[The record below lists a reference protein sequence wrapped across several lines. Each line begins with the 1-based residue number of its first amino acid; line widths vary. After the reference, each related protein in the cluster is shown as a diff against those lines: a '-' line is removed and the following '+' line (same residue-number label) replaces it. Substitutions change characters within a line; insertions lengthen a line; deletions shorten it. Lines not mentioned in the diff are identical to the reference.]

1 MQYLA
6 FWDESKK
13 RGVYYGLHDPAPAS
27 KLIHVS
33 RAEGENT
40 VTLKI
45 SQPLEGISKGCNSQR
60 LYGENVWQIFDGDWF
75 DTVIGVNLKGPYLCG
90 LAALE
95 QMKKRGGGRIVNISS
110 VWAYRSAK
118 RSMVEYALSKAAL
131 HSLTRSLAGLGA
143 AHGVTVN
150 AVAPG
155 MILSD
160 ELAGRLTPEE
170 ISAMTERIP
179 VKRGAAAEEI
189 FAAVRFVVENPYM
202 TGEILNINGGVY
214 MP

>member
-1 MQYLA
+1 
-6 FWDESKK
+6 
-13 RGVYYGLHDPAPAS
+13 
-27 KLIHVS
+27 
-33 RAEGENT
+33 
-40 VTLKI
+40 
-45 SQPLEGISKGCNSQR
+45 
-60 LYGENVWQIFDGDWF
+60 
-75 DTVIGVNLKGPYLCG
+75 
-90 LAALE
+90 
-95 QMKKRGGGRIVNISS
+95 
-110 VWAYRSAK
+110 
-118 RSMVEYALSKAAL
+118 MVEYALSKAAL

-189 FAAVRFVVENPYM
+189 FAAVRFVVENPYV

>member
-1 MQYLA
+1 
-6 FWDESKK
+6 
-13 RGVYYGLHDPAPAS
+13 
-27 KLIHVS
+27 
-33 RAEGENT
+33 
-40 VTLKI
+40 
-45 SQPLEGISKGCNSQR
+45 
-60 LYGENVWQIFDGDWF
+60 
-75 DTVIGVNLKGPYLCG
+75 
-90 LAALE
+90 
-95 QMKKRGGGRIVNISS
+95 
-110 VWAYRSAK
+110 
-118 RSMVEYALSKAAL
+118 
-131 HSLTRSLAGLGA
+131 
-143 AHGVTVN
+143 
-150 AVAPG
+150 

>member
-1 MQYLA
+1 M
-6 FWDESKK
+6 
-13 RGVYYGLHDPAPAS
+13 
-27 KLIHVS
+27 
-33 RAEGENT
+33 
-40 VTLKI
+40 
-45 SQPLEGISKGCNSQR
+45 
-60 LYGENVWQIFDGDWF
+60 
-75 DTVIGVNLKGPYLCG
+75 IGVNLKGPYLCG

-95 QMKKRGGGRIVNISS
+95 QMKRRGGGRVVNISS

-118 RSMVEYALSKAAL
+118 RSMVEYALSKAGL

-143 AHGVTVN
+143 PHGVTAN
-150 AVAPG
+150 TVAPG

-170 ISAMTERIP
+170 AAAMTGRIP
-179 VKRGAAAEEI
+179 VKRGADAGEI
-189 FAAVRFVVENPYM
+189 FAAVRFAVGNPYV